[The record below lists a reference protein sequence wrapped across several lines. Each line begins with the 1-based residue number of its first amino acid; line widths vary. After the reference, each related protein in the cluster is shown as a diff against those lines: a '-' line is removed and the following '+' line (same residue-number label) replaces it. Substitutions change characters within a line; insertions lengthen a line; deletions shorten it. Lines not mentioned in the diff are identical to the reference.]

1 MPWSTS
7 QLAQLAGTTVK
18 AVRHYHE
25 VGLLDEPERK
35 TNGYKQY
42 QVAHL
47 LRLLQITRLAGLGV
61 SLAQI
66 AALAHADR
74 EPDEAIRV
82 LDVELEATVERLQR
96 IRAELA
102 LILRHRAPPEM
113 PSGFSGVAGEMSTA
127 DRSFVMIYSRVFDDP
142 TMDELRQFIEAEPRT
157 DADDQ
162 FDALQTDAD
171 RGTRR
176 RLGQLLA
183 PAIGRQ
189 IADYP
194 ALTEP
199 TARSKRDAASAQSTV
214 AAAMH
219 ELYNK
224 AQLEVLYR
232 AHLISTGATE
242 ELDALETALEALDS
256 GVGTS
261 ESSNQSRPRTQHERV
276 PRDNGHQ

>member
-1 MPWSTS
+1 MSWSTS

-25 VGLLDEPERK
+25 IGLLDEPERK

-61 SLAQI
+61 PLAQI
-66 AALAHADR
+66 ASLAHADQD
-74 EPDEAIRV
+74 PDEAIRV
-82 LDVELEATVERLQR
+82 LDAELEATVERLQR
-96 IRAELA
+96 IRGELA

-113 PSGFSGVAGEMSTA
+113 PPGFSEVASEMSTA
-127 DRSFVMIYSRVFDDP
+127 DRSFIMIYSRVFDDP
-142 TMDELRQFIEAEPRT
+142 TMDQLRRLIEAEPRT
-157 DADDQ
+157 DADEQ
-162 FDALQTDAD
+162 FDALATDAD

-176 RLGQLLA
+176 RLGELLA
-183 PAIGRQ
+183 PVIGRQ
-189 IADYP
+189 LADYP

-199 TARSKRDAASAQSTV
+199 TARSKQDAASAQSTV

-219 ELYNK
+219 ELYNR

-232 AHLISTGATE
+232 AHLINTGATE
-242 ELDALETALEALDS
+242 DLEALEAALDALDS
-256 GVGTS
+256 DVRES
-261 ESSNQSRPRTQHERV
+261 ESDDRPS
-276 PRDNGHQ
+276 PGL